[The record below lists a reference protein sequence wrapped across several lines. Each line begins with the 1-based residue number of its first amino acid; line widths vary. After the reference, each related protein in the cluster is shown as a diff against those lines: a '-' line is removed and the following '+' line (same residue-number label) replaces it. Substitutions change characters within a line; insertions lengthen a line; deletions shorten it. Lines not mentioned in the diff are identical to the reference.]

1 MASLTLFDMELD
13 DRPIEIDTPAIFD
26 KIERELREH
35 LLEQS
40 DEGDSTDGI
49 FDILDNLTNRLQEDF
64 DEIIGEKS
72 DKKRFIKSLTHIF
85 ALLLYTKVDT
95 VDKIKRIFKIAVG
108 LNQFEFHPG

>member
-49 FDILDNLTNRLQEDF
+49 FDILDNLN
-64 DEIIGEKS
+64 
-72 DKKRFIKSLTHIF
+72 KKNIQNCRWPKPIRVPPWLMNKCQ
-85 ALLLYTKVDT
+85 
-95 VDKIKRIFKIAVG
+95 R
-108 LNQFEFHPG
+108 